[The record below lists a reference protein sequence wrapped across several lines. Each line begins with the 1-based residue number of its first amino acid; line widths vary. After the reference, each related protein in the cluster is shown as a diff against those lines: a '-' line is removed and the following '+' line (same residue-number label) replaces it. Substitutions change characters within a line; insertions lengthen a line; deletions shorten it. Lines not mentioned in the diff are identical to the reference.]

1 MKILL
6 VRTSAMG
13 DIVHALPALR
23 AVRAAHPDA
32 TIGWVVEQTF
42 LPLLAGHVDIDTLIP
57 VRMRGWRQ
65 ASTSGRTW
73 REVRAAWRAIR
84 SFGADVAC
92 DLMGNHKGGLLAR
105 SSGAPRVL
113 GPARPARRE
122 PSSAVWIDEPVEVDP
137 AGHAVDRMLGTVR
150 PLVDDEQEADFDGDK
165 ILADAR
171 TIDVGVSSAT
181 GYVVVQAGAGWG
193 NKQYPVAWWG
203 KVARELREKRGVE
216 VLVPVAPGEAS
227 LARGVADASDGAART
242 VDAVAFSKLAA
253 LLRGAR
259 LLLGGDTGPL
269 HLAHALGTPV
279 LCVMGPTDPRRNGP
293 YAAIDQAVVHEL
305 PCSFCY
311 KRFQD
316 ARPCLLRITPDEVVM
331 RAQSMLDRDETPAP
345 RTTSQPHSRA
355 TRKGA

>member
-23 AVRAAHPDA
+23 AIRSALPDA
-32 TIGWVVEQTF
+32 TVGWVVEQTF
-42 LPLLAGHVDIDTLIP
+42 LPLLAGHPDIDTLIP
-57 VRMRGWRQ
+57 VRMRGWRRT
-65 ASTSGRTW
+65 ATSGRTW
-73 REVRAAWRAIR
+73 REIAEARRAIR
-84 SFGADVAC
+84 AFGADVAC
-92 DLMGNHKGGLLAR
+92 DLMGNHKGGLLAW

-113 GPARPARRE
+113 GPVKAARRE
-122 PSSAVWIDEPVEVDP
+122 PSSAVWINEPVAVD
-137 AGHAVDRMLGTVR
+137 AEGHAVDRMLGTVG
-150 PLVDDEQEADFDGDK
+150 PLVGDNERVEFDGGK
-165 ILADAR
+165 ILTDAR
-171 TIDVGVSSAT
+171 AIDVGVSSPA

-193 NKQYPVAWWG
+193 NKQYPAGWWG
-203 KVARELREKRGVE
+203 RVARALHEEHDVE

-227 LARGVADASDGAART
+227 LAQGVAEASDGAART
-242 VDAVAFSKLAA
+242 VDAVGFSKLVA

-279 LCVMGPTDPRRNGP
+279 LCLMGPTDPRRNGP
-293 YAAIDQAVVHEL
+293 YAAIDQTMVHEL

-331 RAQSMLDRDETPAP
+331 RARSLLNRHQDPGPA
-345 RTTSQPHSRA
+345 
-355 TRKGA
+355 